1 MSTNTGV
8 APTSITASA
17 VDIQVKLGT
26 MTCSIHEK
34 ILMSDNRQAF
44 TVAQANGIITEIQKK
59 ISQENGFPGQ
69 SKTRH

>member
-34 ILMSDNRQAF
+34 LMFGNRQAALHALHKLKLNTLYWSLNLEHLNEEF
-44 TVAQANGIITEIQKK
+44 SL
-59 ISQENGFPGQ
+59 SQI
-69 SKTRH
+69 